1 MSPAAKKLLFFP
13 AVVMAL
19 VASAAY
25 VVAGPGAAKGALFGG
40 FVAVCNA
47 GMIGWRMGRGGN
59 DPDAHRHLQLA
70 YRASVERFLLVC
82 ALLAAGL
89 GLLRLAPLYLVGGF
103 VAGQLALMVSSVL
116 TWKSVAWLPD
126 SRRRSSTSSTTSRT

>member
-13 AVVMAL
+13 ALVMVL

-25 VVAGPGAAKGALFGG
+25 VAAGPGAAKGALFGG

-47 GMIGWRMGRGGN
+47 GMIGWRMSRGGS
-59 DPDAHRHLQLA
+59 DPDAQRQLRLA
-70 YRASVERFLLVC
+70 YRTAIERFALVC
-82 ALLAAGL
+82 VLLAAGL
-89 GLLRLAPLYLVGGF
+89 GALRLAPLYLVGGF

-116 TWKSVAWLPD
+116 TWKNLAWLPD